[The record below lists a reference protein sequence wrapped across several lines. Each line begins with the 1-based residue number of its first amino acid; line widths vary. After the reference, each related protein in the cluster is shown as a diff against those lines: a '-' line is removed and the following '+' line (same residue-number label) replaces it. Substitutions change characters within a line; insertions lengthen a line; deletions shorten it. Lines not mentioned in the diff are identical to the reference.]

1 MIIEQKLLDIQAR
14 AKEIETK
21 MNSGEISG
29 DELTKLSKEYSQ
41 LNEILPLIDK
51 YLQTQ
56 SGIKDAKE
64 MLNDPEL
71 KSIAAEQLEE
81 LNHKL
86 PDLER
91 DLQIALLPRDAADDN
106 SAIVE
111 IRAGVGG
118 EESALFAGDLFRQY
132 QSYAMRKGWKI
143 EIIEENATS
152 LRGYKEIIF
161 KIDGVG
167 AYARMK
173 FESGIHRVQRVP
185 ETEAAGRI
193 HTSAASVAVMPE
205 AKDIDVVIDDKDI
218 RIDIFRASGA
228 GGQHVNKT
236 DSAIRIT
243 HFPTGIVVT
252 CQNERS
258 QLQNKATAMAVLR
271 SRLYE
276 KQRSEQ
282 MNASNASRRS
292 MVGSGD
298 RSEKIRTYNFPEQR
312 VTDHRIKLTLY
323 KLDDILAGGEGLD
336 EMIDA
341 LISADQLE
349 IFAALNYKQIKT
361 PVRAFFKTHTL
372 YSNLNSIRLC
382 HQSSR
387 ELCHQRQNV

>member
-1 MIIEQKLLDIQAR
+1 MIIEDKLLDIKSR
-14 AKEIETK
+14 AKDIESK

-41 LNEILPLIDK
+41 LSEVLPLIDK

-56 SGIKDAKE
+56 QGIKDANE
-64 MLNDPEL
+64 MLSDPEL
-71 KSIAAEQLEE
+71 KGIAEEQLNE
-81 LNHKL
+81 LKHIL

-91 DLQIALLPRDAADDN
+91 DLQIALLPRDSADDN

-132 QSYAMRKGWKI
+132 QSYAMRHGWKI

-152 LRGYKEIIF
+152 LHGYKEIIF
-161 KIDGVG
+161 KVDGVG
-167 AYARMK
+167 VYARLK

-205 AKDIDVVIDDKDI
+205 AKDIDVVINEKDI

-276 KQRSEQ
+276 KERNEQ

-349 IFAALNYKQIKT
+349 RLAALD
-361 PVRAFFKTHTL
+361 
-372 YSNLNSIRLC
+372 
-382 HQSSR
+382 
-387 ELCHQRQNV
+387 

>member
-1 MIIEQKLLDIQAR
+1 MIVEQKLRDIQAR
-14 AKEIETK
+14 ASDIESQ
-21 MNSGEISG
+21 MNSGAVSG
-29 DELTKLSKEYSQ
+29 DELTKLSKEYSK
-41 LNEILPLIDK
+41 LSEILPLINQ
-51 YLQTQ
+51 YFQIVT
-56 SGIKDAKE
+56 GITDAKE

-71 KSIAAEQLEE
+71 REIANDQLNE
-81 LNHKL
+81 LNHAL
-86 PDLER
+86 PDVEKQ
-91 DLQIALLPRDAADDN
+91 LQIALLPRDDADDN
-106 SAIVE
+106 GVIME

-118 EESALFAGDLFRQY
+118 EESALFAGDLYNQY
-132 QSYAMRKGWKI
+132 KSYALRQGWQV
-143 EIIEENATS
+143 EVIEENATS
-152 LRGYKEIIF
+152 LRGYKEIVF
-161 KIDGVG
+161 KIDGAG
-167 AYARMK
+167 AYGRMK

-185 ETEAAGRI
+185 ETEAGGRI

-258 QLQNKATAMAVLR
+258 QLQNKTAAMAVLR
-271 SRLYE
+271 SKLYE
-276 KQRSEQ
+276 KQRTEQ
-282 MNASNASRRS
+282 ENASNASRKS

-323 KLDDILAGGEGLD
+323 KLDDILAGGGALD

-341 LISADQLE
+341 LIAADQLE
-349 IFAALNYKQIKT
+349 
-361 PVRAFFKTHTL
+361 
-372 YSNLNSIRLC
+372 RLANI
-382 HQSSR
+382 
-387 ELCHQRQNV
+387 E

>member
-1 MIIEQKLLDIQAR
+1 MKEYVIDAKNMDEKELNRTIKEQAISHDKLIINNPESKHNICAGLTEDVDIQ
-14 AKEIETK
+14 I
-21 MNSGEISG
+21 
-29 DELTKLSKEYSQ
+29 DE
-41 LNEILPLIDK
+41 
-51 YLQTQ
+51 
-56 SGIKDAKE
+56 
-64 MLNDPEL
+64 
-71 KSIAAEQLEE
+71 
-81 LNHKL
+81 
-86 PDLER
+86 
-91 DLQIALLPRDAADDN
+91 
-106 SAIVE
+106 
-111 IRAGVGG
+111 
-118 EESALFAGDLFRQY
+118 
-132 QSYAMRKGWKI
+132 
-143 EIIEENATS
+143 
-152 LRGYKEIIF
+152 
-161 KIDGVG
+161 
-167 AYARMK
+167 
-173 FESGIHRVQRVP
+173 
-185 ETEAAGRI
+185 
-193 HTSAASVAVMPE
+193 
-205 AKDIDVVIDDKDI
+205 KDI

-276 KQRSEQ
+276 KQRNEQ

-349 IFAALNYKQIKT
+349 RLAAM
-361 PVRAFFKTHTL
+361 
-372 YSNLNSIRLC
+372 
-382 HQSSR
+382 
-387 ELCHQRQNV
+387 E

>member
-1 MIIEQKLLDIQAR
+1 MIIEQKLLDIQNR
-14 AKEIETK
+14 AKDIETK

-41 LNEILPLIDK
+41 LNEVLPLIDK
-51 YLQTQ
+51 YLQTVQ
-56 SGIKDAKE
+56 GIKDAKE
-64 MLNDPEL
+64 MLTDPEL
-71 KSIAAEQLEE
+71 KSIAEEQLEE
-81 LNHKL
+81 LNHAL

-91 DLQIALLPRDAADDN
+91 DLQIALLPRDDN

-118 EESALFAGDLFRQY
+118 EESALFAGDLFNQY
-132 QSYAMRKGWKI
+132 KSYALRKGWKI

-152 LRGYKEIIF
+152 LHGYKEIIF

-185 ETEAAGRI
+185 ETEAGGRI

-258 QLQNKATAMAVLR
+258 QSQNKATAMAVLR

-276 KQRSEQ
+276 KQRNEQ

-349 IFAALNYKQIKT
+349 RLAALD
-361 PVRAFFKTHTL
+361 
-372 YSNLNSIRLC
+372 
-382 HQSSR
+382 
-387 ELCHQRQNV
+387 

>member
-1 MIIEQKLLDIQAR
+1 MFRLARFVLNSCKSKNKGKINMIIEQKLLDIQAR
-14 AKEIETK
+14 AKDIEAK

-29 DELTKLSKEYSQ
+29 DELTRLSKEYSQ
-41 LNEILPLIDK
+41 LNEILPLIDR
-51 YLQTQ
+51 YLKTQ
-56 SGIKDAKE
+56 SGIQDAKE
-64 MLNDPEL
+64 MLNDAEL
-71 KSIAAEQLEE
+71 KSIAEEQLEE
-81 LNHKL
+81 LNHAL
-86 PDLER
+86 PDIER
-91 DLQIALLPRDAADDN
+91 DLQIALLPRDAADDK
-106 SAIVE
+106 SVIME

-118 EESALFAGDLFRQY
+118 EESALFAGDLFNQY
-132 QSYAMRKGWKI
+132 KSYALRKGWKI

-185 ETEAAGRI
+185 ETEASGRI

-205 AKDIDVVIDDKDI
+205 AKDIDVVIDEKDI

-336 EMIDA
+336 EMIDS

-349 IFAALNYKQIKT
+349 
-361 PVRAFFKTHTL
+361 
-372 YSNLNSIRLC
+372 RL
-382 HQSSR
+382 SAMD
-387 ELCHQRQNV
+387 

>member
-1 MIIEQKLLDIQAR
+1 MIVEQKLLDIKAR
-14 AKEIETK
+14 AKDIETK

-29 DELTKLSKEYSQ
+29 DELSKLSKEYSQ
-41 LNEILPLIDK
+41 INEILPLIDR

-56 SGIKDAKE
+56 AGIKDANE
-64 MLNDPEL
+64 MLADPEL
-71 KSIAAEQLEE
+71 KDIAEEQLNE
-81 LNHKL
+81 LNHLL

-106 SAIVE
+106 SVIME

-118 EESALFAGDLFRQY
+118 EESALFAGDLFNQY
-132 QSYAMRKGWKI
+132 KSYALRKGWKI

-152 LRGYKEIIF
+152 LHGYKEVIF

-167 AYARMK
+167 VYARMK

-185 ETEAAGRI
+185 ETEAGGRI

-205 AKDIDVVIDDKDI
+205 AKDIDVVIEDKDI
-218 RIDIFRASGA
+218 RIDVYRASGA

-349 IFAALNYKQIKT
+349 RLAAMD
-361 PVRAFFKTHTL
+361 
-372 YSNLNSIRLC
+372 
-382 HQSSR
+382 
-387 ELCHQRQNV
+387 

>member
-1 MIIEQKLLDIQAR
+1 MIIEQKLKDIQTR
-14 AKEIETK
+14 VDEIADQ
-21 MNSGEISG
+21 MNSGAVSG
-29 DELTKLSKEYSQ
+29 DELTKLSKEYSRMS
-41 LNEILPLIDK
+41 EILPLIAE
-51 YLQTQ
+51 YFQTTQ
-56 SGIKDAKE
+56 GIADATE
-64 MLNDPEL
+64 MQHDPEL
-71 KSIAAEQLEE
+71 KSIALEQLAE
-81 LNHKL
+81 LNRAL
-86 PDLER
+86 PEIEKK
-91 DLQIALLPRDAADDN
+91 LQIALLPRDDADDN
-106 SAIVE
+106 SVIME

-118 EESALFAGDLFRQY
+118 EESALFAGDLFNQY
-132 QSYAMRKGWKI
+132 KSYALRMGWKI

-152 LRGYKEIIF
+152 LRGYKEIVF
-161 KIDGVG
+161 KIDGAG
-167 AYARMK
+167 AYGRMK

-185 ETEAAGRI
+185 ETEAGGRI

-258 QLQNKATAMAVLR
+258 QFQNKASAMAVLR
-271 SRLYE
+271 SKLYE
-276 KQRSEQ
+276 KQRNEQ
-282 MNASNASRRS
+282 QSASNASRKS

-323 KLDDILAGGEGLD
+323 KLDDILAGGTGLD

-341 LISADQLE
+341 LIAADQLE
-349 IFAALNYKQIKT
+349 QLANM
-361 PVRAFFKTHTL
+361 
-372 YSNLNSIRLC
+372 
-382 HQSSR
+382 
-387 ELCHQRQNV
+387 E

>member
-1 MIIEQKLLDIQAR
+1 MIIEQKLLDIQSR
-14 AKEIETK
+14 AKDIESK
-21 MNSGEISG
+21 MNSGEVSG

-41 LNEILPLIDK
+41 LNSVLPLIDK

-56 SGIKDAKE
+56 QGIRDANE

-71 KSIAAEQLEE
+71 KSIAAEQLDE
-81 LNHKL
+81 LNHAL

-118 EESALFAGDLFRQY
+118 EESALFAGDLFNQY
-132 QSYAMRKGWKI
+132 KSYALRKGWKI

-152 LRGYKEIIF
+152 LHGYKEIIF

-185 ETEAAGRI
+185 ETEAGGRI

-349 IFAALNYKQIKT
+349 QLAAMN
-361 PVRAFFKTHTL
+361 
-372 YSNLNSIRLC
+372 
-382 HQSSR
+382 
-387 ELCHQRQNV
+387 

>member
-1 MIIEQKLLDIQAR
+1 MIVEQKLKDIQTR
-14 AKEIETK
+14 AAEIEAQ
-21 MNSGEISG
+21 MNSGTLSG
-29 DELTKLSKEYSQ
+29 DELTKAAREYSR
-41 LNEILPLIDK
+41 LGEILPLISE
-51 YLQTQ
+51 YFQTKQ
-56 SGIKDAKE
+56 GIDDAHE
-64 MLNDPEL
+64 MEHDPEL
-71 KSIAAEQLEE
+71 HAIAAEQLIE
-81 LNHKL
+81 LNHAL
-86 PDLER
+86 PEIER
-91 DLQIALLPRDAADDN
+91 KLQIALLPRDAADDN
-106 SAIVE
+106 SVIME

-118 EESALFAGDLFRQY
+118 EESALFAGDLFNQY
-132 QSYAMRKGWKI
+132 KSYALRNGWKV
-143 EIIEENATS
+143 EIIEENPTS
-152 LRGYKEIIF
+152 LHGYKEIVF

-185 ETEAAGRI
+185 ETEAGGRI

-243 HFPTGIVVT
+243 HFPSGIVVT

-258 QLQNKATAMAVLR
+258 QFQNKATAMAVLR
-271 SRLYE
+271 SKLYE
-276 KQRSEQ
+276 KQRMEQ

-323 KLDDILAGGEGLD
+323 KLDDILAGGAALD

-341 LISADQLE
+341 LIAADQLE
-349 IFAALNYKQIKT
+349 QLA
-361 PVRAFFKTHTL
+361 
-372 YSNLNSIRLC
+372 NL
-382 HQSSR
+382 
-387 ELCHQRQNV
+387 E

>member
-1 MIIEQKLLDIQAR
+1 MIIEQKLLDIKSH
-14 AKEIETK
+14 AKDIETK
-21 MNSGEISG
+21 MNSGDVAG
-29 DELTKLSKEYSQ
+29 DELAKLSKEYSQ

-56 SGIKDAKE
+56 QGIKDANE
-64 MLNDPEL
+64 MLHDAEL
-71 KSIAAEQLEE
+71 KSIAVEQLEE
-81 LNHKL
+81 LNHIL

-118 EESALFAGDLFRQY
+118 EESALFAGDLFNQY
-132 QSYAMRKGWKI
+132 KSYAMRKGWKI

-167 AYARMK
+167 VYARMK

-185 ETEAAGRI
+185 ETEASGRI

-276 KQRSEQ
+276 KQRNEQ

-349 IFAALNYKQIKT
+349 RLAAMN
-361 PVRAFFKTHTL
+361 
-372 YSNLNSIRLC
+372 
-382 HQSSR
+382 
-387 ELCHQRQNV
+387 